1 MFKPRLRLSCGLH
14 ALVSA
19 WNSSG
24 YCGFLPYFKNMQ
36 GQLTK
41 SLTVLNVCELL
52 FFYNCTVYR
61 APPSKVSCARI
72 SSLVLNK
79 HDRIFLDVRYL
90 PRNKENHDKQI
101 MSVIHPLHLRVV
113 GIPADF
119 SREVGYTRNW
129 TPASHRAQ
137 LDKQKFTFPTMDNL
151 KSTINLCVHVFGM
164 W

>member
-101 MSVIHPLHLRVV
+101 MSVIHPLQGWWAYQQTLVERWGTPETGLQPVTEH
-113 GIPADF
+113 
-119 SREVGYTRNW
+119 NW
-129 TPASHRAQ
+129 TNKNSHSQ
-137 LDKQKFTFPTMDNL
+137 LW
-151 KSTINLCVHVFGM
+151 TI
-164 W
+164 